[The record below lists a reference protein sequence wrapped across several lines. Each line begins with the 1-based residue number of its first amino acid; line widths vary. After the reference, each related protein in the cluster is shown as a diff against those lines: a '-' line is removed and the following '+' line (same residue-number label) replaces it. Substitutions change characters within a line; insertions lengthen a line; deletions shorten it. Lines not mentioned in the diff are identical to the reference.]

1 MSSNEYIFVDQIPF
15 AENLMKPHSKV
26 VYPKCIPIP
35 ITQKQ
40 GFVNLEISYIL
51 KIGLGHDYHP

>member
-1 MSSNEYIFVDQIPF
+1 MSSNEYIFVEKIAF
-15 AENLMKPHSKV
+15 AENCIKPQSKL

-51 KIGLGHDYHP
+51 KIGLGHD